1 MPCHEYC
8 GTGHEGM
15 WGKVQVIAKAEFASR
30 AKNGG
35 RLSCVRR

>member
-15 WGKVQVIAKAEFASR
+15 WARVQVIPANDFRARASR
-30 AKNGG
+30 GQ
-35 RLSCVRR
+35 RLDCVRR